1 MAIRRQITRALRQHR
16 DGYLETEILMVYL
29 YREQVPVELVKQLK
43 DELDKQTI
51 WTWLRGW
58 WR

>member
-1 MAIRRQITRALRQHR
+1 
-16 DGYLETEILMVYL
+16 MVYL